1 MNIKEFEQNINNFSL
16 KLINYEDGDIMLLS
30 DLIEEI
36 DGYIEIFNNNK
47 YFVEIL
53 IIVKNV
59 LILLLKNSKT
69 DELIKIISIGIDI
82 ISQVIKDSS
91 SGNVESPT
99 ISENVKFKTDEYV
112 RKFREYSVIEEKKED
127 KSQIDNISNNSELLN
142 IFFTDCEERLT
153 QAEDCLMDLE
163 KDLGNKEIINVL
175 FRVFHTIKGERGFL
189 KIAYLG
195 EVTHNLETLLD
206 HLRRDEIENN
216 DDVIDIMLSGIDY
229 SRLILEGVKKGDIT
243 NFDEINIDT
252 FTTRINEIIE
262 NSKKTIGDILKDES
276 VISEINAKGT
286 SRKQNETSFPKK
298 MEKITLD
305 SNLSAEDDIRKSINR
320 QILEGNE
327 TSEKND
333 PVIKVKASQINF
345 LVDMIGELLTIE
357 SQFDDRDRNILQLKK
372 ITKSIQN
379 SAMQLRT
386 IKIKNLFINIKRA
399 ARDVAKKLGKDIEI
413 ETCGDELEIDRNLVE
428 ILEEPLLHIVRN
440 SCHHGIEEKDERRE
454 KNKSVTGNIKLKAE
468 RRGNH
473 IIVSIYDDGKG
484 LDIDKILAKAIEK
497 RLVSEE
503 KAKTLTK
510 NEICNFIFL
519 PGFSTANSVDTISG
533 RGVGMDIVKNSV
545 NGVRGRI
552 EIKTEKNLFTEIN
565 LIFPLS
571 LAIIDGMVIKSAD
584 NFYILPVSDIIESV
598 KLKPGMIVGIE
609 NRASIIHLRE
619 EIIPAINIG
628 DFFGYS
634 KDAENCAIAVIV
646 HNDDKK
652 YGLLIDDIISK
663 KEVVIKSLGNKFK
676 NLRGISSC
684 AVLFGGKIGF
694 VLNVEEIV
702 SA

>member
-1 MNIKEFEQNINNFSL
+1 MNIIEFEQNINNFSI

-36 DGYIEIFNNNK
+36 DGYIEIFKNNK

-59 LILLLKNSKT
+59 LILLLKSSKT

-91 SGNVESPT
+91 SGTLESPT
-99 ISENVKFKTDEYV
+99 ISENVKLKTDEYV
-112 RKFREYSVIEEKKED
+112 RKFREYGVLEDKKED
-127 KSQIDNISNNSELLN
+127 KSPNDKISDNSELLN

-163 KDLGNKEIINVL
+163 KDLDNKEIINVL
-175 FRVFHTIKGERGFL
+175 FRVFHTIKGECGFL

-216 DDVIDIMLSGIDY
+216 DEAIDIMLSGIDY
-229 SRLILEGVKKGDIT
+229 SRLILEGIKKGDIT
-243 NFDEINIDT
+243 NFDEMNIEA
-252 FTTRINEIIE
+252 FTTRINEIIKK
-262 NSKKTIGDILKDES
+262 SRKTIVDALKDES
-276 VISEINAKGT
+276 EISSVNSERTII
-286 SRKQNETSFPKK
+286 KQNETSSPQKP
-298 MEKITLD
+298 EKLTLD
-305 SNLSAEDDIRKSINR
+305 VNLSAEDRDGKSMNR
-320 QILEGNE
+320 QISEGDE
-327 TSEKND
+327 TSEKID

-372 ITKSIQN
+372 ITKLIQN

-454 KNKSVTGNIKLKAE
+454 KNKSLTGNIKLKAE

-497 RLVSEE
+497 KLVSEE

-684 AVLFGGKIGF
+684 AVLSGGKIGF